1 MHPVRRSVVEWPFER
16 SLELEGAVLFAT
28 SWAAPRV
35 PGALQGVVLLL
46 PITLAVMGIAVLVPV
61 IPELMGHF
69 QDVPNYQYLIQGG
82 VLTMP
87 ALCVTVFSPLAGWLA
102 DRFGRR
108 RILIASMVVYG
119 ALGIA
124 PVVLDNLWA
133 IVGSRVGVGLCEAVV
148 MTVST
153 TLISDYFK
161 GHARERWLA
170 SQTAVASLSSLALI
184 AIGGLLGS
192 LYGWRGPFGVYLFS
206 VLLALCI
213 WRFTWEP
220 GRPMGQPPTETDAQP
235 TAIATDTGR
244 VVFPWARMTGIC
256 AITLF
261 ASVMFY
267 TIQTQSS
274 LALTALGVRD
284 PARLGLF
291 TALASLGV
299 PLGTFV
305 FRALARLPIGLL
317 LSVEF
322 VIIGV
327 GFALMGRAASPQHFV
342 LAAAFNQLGCGMILP
357 TLLTWAT
364 RGLAFEVRGR
374 GNGLWQATFAVG
386 QFASGMIVTFLGE
399 HVGGLLPAFMA
410 LGAANILAA
419 VLAAGGQLRQ
429 RIGLAARA

>member
-1 MHPVRRSVVEWPFER
+1 M
-16 SLELEGAVLFAT
+16 FAT
-28 SWAAPRV
+28 SSAAPRV
-35 PGALQGVVLLL
+35 PGALQGVILLL

-61 IPELMGHF
+61 VPQLMGHF
-69 QDVPNYQYLIQGG
+69 QNVPNYQYLIQGG

-87 ALCVTVFSPLAGWLA
+87 ALCVTLFSPLAGWLA

-124 PVVLDNLWA
+124 PTLLDNLWA
-133 IVGSRVGVGLCEAVV
+133 IVASRVGVGICEAVV

-153 TLISDYFK
+153 TLISDYFE
-161 GHARERWLA
+161 GHAREQWLA

-206 VLLALCI
+206 VLLAFGI

-220 GRPMGQPPTETDAQP
+220 PAEAEAPTETV
-235 TAIATDTGR
+235 TDTR
-244 VVFPWARMTGIC
+244 QVAFPWARMTGIC

-274 LALTALGVRD
+274 LALNALGVRN
-284 PARLGLF
+284 PAQLGLF

-305 FRALARLPIGLL
+305 FRALARLPIGILL
-317 LSVEF
+317 AVEF
-322 VIIGV
+322 AIIGG
-327 GFALMGRAASPQHFV
+327 GFALMGHATSPRYFA
-342 LAAAFNQLGCGMILP
+342 LAAAFNALGCGMILP
-357 TLLTWAT
+357 TLLTWAS
-364 RGLAFEVRGR
+364 RGLAFEIRGR
-374 GNGLWQATFAVG
+374 GNGAWQATFAVG
-386 QFASGMIVTFLGE
+386 QFLSGMIVTFLGE
-399 HVGGLLPAFMA
+399 HVGGLLPAFIA
-410 LGAANILAA
+410 LGVANFVAAGLAA
-419 VLAAGGQLRQ
+419 IGQLRQ
-429 RIGLAARA
+429 RIGFAARA

>member
-1 MHPVRRSVVEWPFER
+1 
-16 SLELEGAVLFAT
+16 LFVKSSAE
-28 SWAAPRV
+28 PRV

-61 IPELMGHF
+61 IPQLMVHF

-87 ALCVTVFSPLAGWLA
+87 SLCVTVFSPLAGWLA

-161 GHARERWLA
+161 GHAREQWLA

-184 AIGGLLGS
+184 AVGGLLGS
-192 LYGWRGPFGVYLFS
+192 VYGWRGPFGVYLFS
-206 VLLALCI
+206 VLLALAI

-220 GRPMGQPPTETDAQP
+220 PAETAAP
-235 TAIATDTGR
+235 TATAPDA

-274 LALTALGVRD
+274 LALNALGVRD

-305 FRALARLPIGLL
+305 FRTLARVPIALL
-317 LSVEF
+317 LSIEF
-322 VIIGV
+322 AIIGV
-327 GFALMGRAASPQHFV
+327 GFALMGHAANPQHFV
-342 LAAAFNQLGCGMILP
+342 LAAALNQLGCGMILP

-364 RGLAFEVRGR
+364 RGLAFEIRGR
-374 GNGLWQATFAVG
+374 GNGAWQATFAVG
-386 QFASGMIVTFLGE
+386 QFLSGVTVTFLGE

-410 LGAANILAA
+410 LGVANFAAAL
-419 VLAAGGQLRQ
+419 LAAGGQLR
-429 RIGLAARA
+429 RRSGLAARA

>member
-1 MHPVRRSVVEWPFER
+1 
-16 SLELEGAVLFAT
+16 
-28 SWAAPRV
+28 V
-35 PGALQGVVLLL
+35 PGALQGVILLL
-46 PITLAVMGIAVLVPV
+46 PVTLAVMGIAVLVPV
-61 IPELMGHF
+61 IPQLMAHF
-69 QDVPNYQYLIQGG
+69 RDVPNYQYLIQGG

-87 ALCVTVFSPLAGWLA
+87 ALCITLFSPLAGWLA

-108 RILIASMVVYG
+108 PILIAAMVAYS
-119 ALGIA
+119 AFGIA
-124 PVVLDNLWA
+124 PILLDNLAA

-192 LYGWRGPFGVYLFS
+192 AYGWRGPFGVYLFS
-206 VLLALCI
+206 VLLAI
-213 WRFTWEP
+213 GVWRFTWEP
-220 GRPMGQPPTETDAQP
+220 PAEQAPPCAGTTS
-235 TAIATDTGR
+235 AT
-244 VVFPWARMTGIC
+244 FPWRRMCGIC
-256 AITLF
+256 VITLF

-274 LALTALGVRD
+274 LALNNLGVQD
-284 PARLGLF
+284 PARLGAF
-291 TALASLGV
+291 TAIASLGV

-305 FRALARLPIGLL
+305 FRALSRLHVGVL

-322 VIIGV
+322 AVIGA
-327 GFALMGRAASPQHFV
+327 GFVLMGRSGDAQHFV
-342 LAAAFNQLGCGMILP
+342 AAAAFNQLGCGMILP

-386 QFASGMIVTFLGE
+386 QFLSGLVVTFLGE
-399 HVGGLLPAFMA
+399 HVGGLQSAFVA
-410 LGAANILAA
+410 LGVANIVVAGLA
-419 VLAAGGQLRQ
+419 VAGSLRE
-429 RIGLAARA
+429 RIGLVARA